1 MRTALELLPDVRVA
15 SPCPADWDAMPGTGA
30 VRHSGQ
36 CGLNV
41 YNLSALTT
49 RQAADLIRDAEGRLC
64 VRLYRRADG
73 TVLTRDCPVGLRL
86 RRLAWRAL
94 ASSAAAS
101 LLAAGCGRPPS
112 AAVPGD
118 PPRVQWLTETDN
130 YQVMG
135 MVAPFTTSEQTET
148 PNSSRSPE

>member
-1 MRTALELLPDVRVA
+1 
-15 SPCPADWDAMPGTGA
+15 
-30 VRHSGQ
+30 
-36 CGLNV
+36 
-41 YNLSALTT
+41 
-49 RQAADLIRDAEGRLC
+49 LC

-73 TVLTRDCPVGLRL
+73 TVLTRDCPVGLRQRL
-86 RRLAWRAL
+86 RRLAWRALAL

-112 AAVPGD
+112 AAVPGE

-148 PNSSRSPE
+148 PNSGRSPE